1 MALVGVTIWLYNKRP
16 TSKVW
21 LVTLLPAIFMF
32 IMSNWALII
41 SIYEG
46 WVLKTGHPAI
56 PIVSLILLVL
66 SILVAVE
73 TILSVVNKKKKAV

>member
-1 MALVGVTIWLYNKRP
+1 
-16 TSKVW
+16 
-21 LVTLLPAIFMF
+21 MF

-56 PIVSLILLVL
+56 PIVSLILLIL
-66 SILVAVE
+66 SIMVAAE
-73 TILSVVNKKKKAV
+73 TIISVVSKKKVTA